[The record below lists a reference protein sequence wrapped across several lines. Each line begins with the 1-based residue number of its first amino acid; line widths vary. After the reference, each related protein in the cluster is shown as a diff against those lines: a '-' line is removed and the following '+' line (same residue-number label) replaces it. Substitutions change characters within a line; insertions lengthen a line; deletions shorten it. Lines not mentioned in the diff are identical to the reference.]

1 MTNPLHLQANYSEF
15 DSILDLFKELGKT
28 TISDLSTYKRCYG
41 ILCELVDNI
50 KHHGSS
56 ISQEESLVT
65 LTFDANNCAFYA
77 RNVVSE
83 KAKKFLTNRIDYI
96 NRSSQDHLHQAR
108 KLLVKHGTTNS
119 DSTGL
124 GLLVMKQKAQNEL
137 KYTFAP
143 YKKPEYYLFELKIDL
158 SSTHE
163 YAIDSTSQ
171 QTSVH

>member
-1 MTNPLHLQANYSEF
+1 MTNPLHLQANYNEF
-15 DSILDLFKELGKT
+15 NSLIDTFKEIGKT
-28 TISDLSTYKRCYG
+28 ILIDFTTYKKCYG
-41 ILCELVDNI
+41 ILCELIDNI

-65 LTFDANNCAFYA
+65 ITFDANNCTFCA
-77 RNVVSE
+77 RNVVNE
-83 KAKKFLTNRIDYI
+83 KAKKSLTNRINYI
-96 NRSSQDHLHQAR
+96 NRSSKDHLHQAR

-143 YKKPEYYLFELKIDL
+143 YKKPEYYLFELIIDL
-158 SSTHE
+158 SSIHE
-163 YAIDSTSQ
+163 YALDSTSQ
-171 QTSVH
+171 QTAIH